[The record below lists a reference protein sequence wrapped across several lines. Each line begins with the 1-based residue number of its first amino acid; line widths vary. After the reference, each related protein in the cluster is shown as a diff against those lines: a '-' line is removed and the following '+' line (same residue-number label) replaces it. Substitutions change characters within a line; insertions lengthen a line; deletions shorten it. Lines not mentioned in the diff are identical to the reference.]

1 MLFGTAKAVPEVILI
16 ATLCNLWGPGKVP
29 GPAHFDD
36 HFLNWDSRLI
46 VIGGS
51 RLYTSPNNGWLDWMP
66 ETSNCVSQSAHFE
79 PPFHVKMKIV
89 IDIYIYIHILIALI
103 IGNGG

>member
-51 RLYTSPNNGWLDWMP
+51 RLYTSPQQWMVRLD
-66 ETSNCVSQSAHFE
+66 A
-79 PPFHVKMKIV
+79 
-89 IDIYIYIHILIALI
+89 
-103 IGNGG
+103 GNEQLCESISSF